1 MALPEQEQIALNW
14 RLRWLTTARGPQ
26 VIPHGDWSEVGLMA
40 GRGFGKT
47 LTGAEWLGFEA
58 WSDPEALPSAVIAPT
73 QSDVR
78 YVCFEG
84 QAGLI
89 NKIPKELIAEY
100 NRSDLIIRLTNGA
113 TIRGFSAEK
122 ANRLRGPEHA
132 RIWADELAA
141 WGPDG
146 EEVYDMAMFGLRA
159 GPSPKFLWTSTPKP
173 NALVQMLTKPQ
184 PGRIIIRG
192 STNDNRANLP
202 KKFLDNLE
210 KYKGTQIYRQEVL
223 GELLDPAEAGVI
235 KRSWMR
241 LWPAS
246 KPLPRLDY
254 IVMSLDTAFTEK
266 TSDVKK
272 GADPTA
278 CAVFGVFVYE
288 GRQNVLLLDC
298 WQEHLGLPELVKR
311 VKRELNVAYGDD
323 QDASLLKPL
332 FGSSKMLT
340 AGRKP
345 DLCLIEDKG
354 SGISL
359 RQYLDRE
366 GIQAYAYNPGRADKL
381 ARLHMVSHTF
391 ARRQV
396 WLPESAKLPGKPRTW
411 CEPLIEQLCSFAGE
425 GSIRHDDFVDATTQ
439 CLRVML
445 DKNLLNP
452 VKLERQAKEAER
464 DRRPEEPYLNPYSV

>member
-1 MALPEQEQIALNW
+1 M
-14 RLRWLTTARGPQ
+14 
-26 VIPHGDWSEVGLMA
+26 
-40 GRGFGKT
+40 
-47 LTGAEWLGFEA
+47 
-58 WSDPEALPSAVIAPT
+58 PSAVIAPT
-73 QSDVR
+73 QADVR

-89 NKIPKELIAEY
+89 NTIPKELIADY
-100 NRSDLIIRLTNGA
+100 NKSDLIIRLANGA

-159 GPSPKFLWTSTPKP
+159 GPNPKFLWTSTPKP

-184 PGRIIIRG
+184 EGRIIIRG

-223 GELLDPAEAGVI
+223 GELLDPAEAGLI

-241 LWPAS
+241 LWPAN

-254 IVMSLDTAFTEK
+254 IVMSLDTAFTEA
-266 TSDVKK
+266 TSDIKK

-278 CAVFGVFVYE
+278 CAVFGVFVHE
-288 GRQNVLLLDC
+288 GRSNVLLLDC

-323 QDASLLKPL
+323 QDASMLKPM

-411 CEPLIEQLCSFAGE
+411 VEPLLEQLCSFAGE

-439 CLRVML
+439 CLRVLL

-464 DRRPEEPYLNPYSV
+464 DRKPEEPYLNPYSV